1 MARFVFDPEF
11 EENVKKASYKSG
23 SSLRPLFD
31 HVRRVTDNIAKD
43 AKQSLQREAGVAES
57 ETQNARGDYS
67 RSGRKSFLR
76 AKAKASA
83 LRTAANSTVPTMG
96 YDGTEIFGRVLINRR
111 NSDAVEYGG
120 IDLTAEIGKGT
131 GEYVEHPPYAP
142 LRRAMD
148 RSAG

>member
-1 MARFVFDPEF
+1 MARFEFDQEF

-31 HVRRVTDNIAKD
+31 QVRKVTDNIARD
-43 AKQSLQREAGVAES
+43 AKQHLQREAGVAES

-83 LRTAANSTVPTMG
+83 LRTAANSTVPVMG
-96 YDGTEIFGRVLINRR
+96 YDGVEIFGRVLINRAD
-111 NSDAVEYGG
+111 SQTIEFGG
-120 IDLTAEIGKGT
+120 TDPKAEIGRGT